1 MFIFITLGIV
11 TSIFQ
16 LVLLREFNFSI
27 AKNELAFIIAAGF
40 WIIFCAIGS
49 LIKAPKKFN
58 NLALSFFS
66 SLCFFLTISGIHLL
80 KTLCGIKYY
89 ETPSLSFILMS
100 GIILI
105 GPNALIL
112 GNIFKQL
119 VREHLKAST
128 TQPNTPAKF
137 FAFEAIGFFIGG
149 ITFATYLN
157 NYTNP
162 LLFAILPILL
172 ILTKKKKDNKIIAV
186 TLVAVLI
193 LLSSKIF
200 NPILKKE
207 FKNADITANLGSHYG
222 PIIITNRDK
231 VTAIFSSGSL
241 LASSEDKS
249 SIEEFIHTSLSAL
262 RNFEDKDILF
272 IGAALSGQIEEIL
285 KYSPNSIDCLQLD
298 PIITKLS
305 KENLLSFEN
314 KTMRFITDDPA
325 RYLKNN
331 NKLYD
336 AVLLSEPAPSSLSL
350 NRYFTIE
357 FFKLIKRKIKPNGIF
372 SFYIPSKREILSPQF
387 AKFNSAIINAAEKTF
402 RNRLLIPSD
411 SMFIIASDDIRI
423 TKPLLLDNF
432 TKAKINTSFF
442 TYYHLKDSLDP
453 SLSYYT
459 ESMLDKNIKPNAY
472 LNPTGFL
479 NYLILEQIK
488 FYPRLRID
496 FMIIKRNIFVFL
508 IFVALVI
515 LLIHA
520 FFKKTSS
527 ILNIWALG
535 FTSIS
540 LSSIIYA
547 LFQIYCNT
555 LFWKL
560 GLLISFFMIGL
571 SIGAFAINKLE
582 PKKLCFI
589 SISYICWASTIL
601 ILLVLLKKINSIPF
615 KEGIFY
621 IYSFIFGVITGGTYP
636 ILAKDLEKKQ
646 FNKKNITTIIYSAD
660 LTGAFL
666 GTLSCGILL
675 IPFLGIT
682 SSLAV
687 ILILNLIFLFKNF
700 WN

>member
-1 MFIFITLGIV
+1 M
-11 TSIFQ
+11 
-16 LVLLREFNFSI
+16 
-27 AKNELAFIIAAGF
+27 
-40 WIIFCAIGS
+40 
-49 LIKAPKKFN
+49 
-58 NLALSFFS
+58 
-66 SLCFFLTISGIHLL
+66 ISGV
-80 KTLCGIKYY
+80 
-89 ETPSLSFILMS
+89 
-100 GIILI
+100 ILI

-112 GNIFKQL
+112 GNIFRQL
-119 VREHLKAST
+119 VKEYLEKKTA
-128 TQPNTPAKF
+128 QDNTPAKF

-149 ITFATYLN
+149 IAFAIYLN

-162 LLFAILPILL
+162 LLFSILPILL
-172 ILTKKKKDNKIIAV
+172 ILREKKKANKIIAV
-186 TLVAVLI
+186 TLITVLT

-207 FKNADITANLGSHYG
+207 FGNTDITANLGSHYG

-262 RNFEDKDILF
+262 RNFKDKDILF

-285 KYSPNSIDCLQLD
+285 KYPPNSIDCLQLD

-305 KENLLSFEN
+305 KERLLSLDYKN
-314 KTMRFITDDPA
+314 IRFITDDPA

-336 AVLLSEPAPSSLSL
+336 AVLLSMPAPSNLSL

-357 FFKLIKRKIKPNGIF
+357 FFKLIKTRIKPSGIF

-387 AKFNSAIINAAEKTF
+387 AKFNSTIINAVEKTF

-411 SMFIIASDDIRI
+411 SMIVIASDDIKM
-423 TKPLLLDNF
+423 TEPLLLNNF
-432 TKAKINTSFF
+432 AKANINTVLF
-442 TYYHLKDSLDP
+442 TYYHLKDSLNP

-459 ESMLDKNIKPNAY
+459 ESMLNKDIKPNAY

-488 FYPRLRID
+488 FYPRLKID
-496 FMIIKRNIFVFL
+496 FTTIKRNIIVFL

-520 FFKKTSS
+520 FLKKASC

-540 LSSIIYA
+540 LSLIIYA

-560 GLLISFFMIGL
+560 GLLISFFMVGL
-571 SIGAFAINKLE
+571 SIGALAINKLDF
-582 PKKLCFI
+582 KRLALI
-589 SISYICWASTIL
+589 SISYICWASAIL
-601 ILLVLLKKINSIPF
+601 ILLFLLKKINSMPF
-615 KEGIFY
+615 KEEIFY
-621 IYSFIFGVITGGTYP
+621 LYSFIFGIITGGTYP
-636 ILAKDLEKKQ
+636 LLAR
-646 FNKKNITTIIYSAD
+646 
-660 LTGAFL
+660 
-666 GTLSCGILL
+666 
-675 IPFLGIT
+675 
-682 SSLAV
+682 
-687 ILILNLIFLFKNF
+687 NLRKPI
-700 WN
+700 